1 MSKTPSTSPQGA
13 FWDQRYAEPG
23 FAFGEKPNVFLM
35 SQAAH
40 YHRGMKALVPGD
52 GEGRNGVFLAE
63 CGLRVTTVDASR
75 IGVHKATSV
84 AGERG
89 VTLDAHCADLETW
102 VWPEGQFDIV
112 VSIFLHFPEALR
124 PRMHARMLQALKPGG
139 VLLLEGYT
147 PRQLLHRANG
157 SVGGPHDVTM
167 LFEPDDLR
175 TDFAGADIVSLEEVE
190 VDLAEGPR
198 HRGRSSV
205 ARLFAR
211 LPEHP

>member
-1 MSKTPSTSPQGA
+1 MTKAPTPSPQGA
-13 FWDQRYAEPG
+13 FWDQRYSEPG

-40 YHRGMKALVPGD
+40 YHKGMKALVPGD

-63 CGLRVTTVDASR
+63 CGLHVTTVDASR
-75 IGVHKATSV
+75 IGVHKAKFV

-89 VTLDAHCADLETW
+89 VAIDAQCADLETW
-102 VWPEGQFDIV
+102 PWPQGQFDVV
-112 VSIFLHFPEALR
+112 VSIFLHFPAALR
-124 PRMHARMLQALKPGG
+124 PRMHAHMLQALKPGG
-139 VLLLEGYT
+139 VVLLEGYS

-167 LFEPDDLR
+167 LFESDDLR
-175 TDFAGADIVSLEEVE
+175 RDFAGADIVSLEEEEVE
-190 VDLAEGPR
+190 LAEGPR

-205 ARLFAR
+205 VRLVARVPA
-211 LPEHP
+211 HP